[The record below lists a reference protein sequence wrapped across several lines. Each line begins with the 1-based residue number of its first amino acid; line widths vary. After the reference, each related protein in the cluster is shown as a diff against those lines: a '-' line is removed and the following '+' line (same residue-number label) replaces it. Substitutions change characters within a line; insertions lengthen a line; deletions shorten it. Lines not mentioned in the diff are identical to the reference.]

1 MRRTETIIIGGGQ
14 AGIAMSRCLTDRS
27 IDHVVLERGR
37 VAERW
42 RTERWDSLRL
52 LTPNWQ
58 SRLPGWR
65 YQGHRPD
72 GYMTMPEVISY
83 LDGYARSFGAPV
95 HSNTT
100 VRRVERTG
108 DEFRVTTDRGT
119 WLTPTVVVATG
130 ACHQPHVPAMAAS
143 FGPDF
148 LQLVPSR
155 YRNPQQLPRGGV
167 LVVGASASGVQI
179 AEELHSS
186 GRPVTLA
193 VGRHTRMPRRYRGRD
208 ILWHLDQMGILDERS
223 EDVSDL
229 AASRRQPS
237 LQLVGR
243 SDGRSLDLALLQ
255 AAGVRLVGRAIGAR
269 DGRIF
274 LADDLRS
281 SLAAADARLGKLLRR
296 IDGFLAAR
304 EGGPLVG
311 TSTPKPV
318 SAPNALR
325 ELDLRRVGVQ
335 TIVWATGYRSSY
347 PWLEVPVLDSSG
359 GLIHDRGITPEPG
372 LYALGLPFLRRRK
385 STYIDG
391 VGDDARELSA
401 ELVSYLHGADRAAA

>member
-14 AGIAMSRCLTDRS
+14 AGIAMSRCLADRS

-37 VAERW
+37 VAQRW

-65 YQGHRPD
+65 YQGPDPD
-72 GYMTMPEVISY
+72 GYMAMPEIISY

-95 HSNTT
+95 QPNTT
-100 VRRVERTG
+100 VRMVQRTG
-108 DEFRVTTDRGT
+108 DGFRVTTDRGRWT
-119 WLTPTVVVATG
+119 APSVVVATG
-130 ACHQPHVPAMAAS
+130 ACHRPYVPAMAARL
-143 FGPDF
+143 GPDL
-148 LQLVPSR
+148 LQLVPSQ
-155 YRNPQQLPRGGV
+155 YRNPEQLPTGGV

-179 AEELHSS
+179 ADELHSS

-208 ILWHLDQMGILDERS
+208 ILWHLDQMGLLDESS
-223 EDVSDL
+223 EDVFDL

-243 SDGRSLDLALLQ
+243 SDFRSLDLAALQ
-255 AAGVRLVGRAIGAR
+255 ASGVRLVGRATEAH
-269 DGRIF
+269 DARIF

-296 IDGFLAAR
+296 IDGFLATR
-304 EGGPLVG
+304 ECRSRGAPA
-311 TSTPKPV
+311 TPEAV
-318 SAPNALR
+318 SAENAPT
-325 ELDLRRVGVQ
+325 ELDLRRAGIR
-335 TIVWATGYRSSY
+335 TIVWATGYQCSY
-347 PWLEVPVLDSSG
+347 PWLRVPVLDPSG

-372 LYALGLPFLRRRK
+372 LYAVGLPFLRRRK

-401 ELVSYLHGADRAAA
+401 ELASFLHGVVRAAA